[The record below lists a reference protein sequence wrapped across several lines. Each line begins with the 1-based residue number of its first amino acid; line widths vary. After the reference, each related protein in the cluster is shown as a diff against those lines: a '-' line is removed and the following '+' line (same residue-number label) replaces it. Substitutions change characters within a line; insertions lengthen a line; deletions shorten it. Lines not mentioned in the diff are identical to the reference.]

1 MSTKRRISFARFL
14 LSATCAATLLFLVM
28 RASAQQRQVLHTKI
42 AAVPSEHPISRL
54 PESQRMNIALTLRLR
69 NPEALQ
75 NLLQQ
80 LYNPA
85 SPQYRQFLS
94 VEQFTEQ
101 FGPTPDDY
109 QRVIDFATSH
119 GLTIANKTPNRL
131 VLDVSGTVTDIEK
144 TFLLKMQNYQHP
156 TEKRTYF
163 APDQE
168 PSVEAD
174 VPIH

>member
-1 MSTKRRISFARFL
+1 
-14 LSATCAATLLFLVM
+14 
-28 RASAQQRQVLHTKI
+28 
-42 AAVPSEHPISRL
+42 
-54 PESQRMNIALTLRLR
+54 MNIALTLRLR
-69 NPEALQ
+69 NPALQ

-109 QRVIDFATSH
+109 QRVIDSATSH
-119 GLTIANKTPNRL
+119 GLTVANKTPNRL

-144 TFLLKMQNYQHP
+144 TFLFKMQNYQHP

-163 APDQE
+163 APDPE